1 MISNLQLLQEPPFTF
16 YHFPVHLPTAATI
29 ILNKA
34 TSWVP
39 RCSKPAGNTQTPQ
52 PSAQDLCG
60 SQFQPHLLLSTHRST
75 VLIQG
80 QYFTR
85 RCSKMLGDIFTC
97 LDDLWSQRTFHRQG
111 LRIQSV
117 QQHRLNCLV
126 KIPIAPQMRLVVYK
140 HIIFRHVVP
149 SFQNLLVL
157 PPSKIILSLDDSI
170 QTLLLPKALADFIT
184 MYTSSHGR

>member
-1 MISNLQLLQEPPFTF
+1 MISNLQLLQEAFFTF
-16 YHFPVHLPTAATI
+16 YPSPVHLPTPTTI

-34 TSWVP
+34 TFWVL
-39 RCSKPAGNTQTPQ
+39 RCSKPAGNTQTPR

-60 SQFQPHLLLSTHRST
+60 SQFQPHLLLSTRRSR
-75 VLIQG
+75 VLIQI
-80 QYFTR
+80 QYFT

-97 LDDLWSQRTFHRQG
+97 LDDLWAQSTFHRQG
-111 LRIQSV
+111 LRILSV

-126 KIPIAPQMRLVVYK
+126 KIPIAPQMRLAVHK

-157 PPSKIILSLDDSI
+157 PPSKIILSLGDSI
-170 QTLLLPKALADFIT
+170 QTLLLPKDL
-184 MYTSSHGR
+184 G